1 MDKTPRR
8 KMTVTERSRAYRQR
22 LADKGLARLQLY
34 AYPEDHDAIKELV
47 ARLIRRRDKDST
59 RKT

>member
-1 MDKTPRR
+1 
-8 KMTVTERSRAYRQR
+8 MTVTERSRAYRQR